1 MILWTEEETWL
12 SIAVFIFIII
22 DYITG
27 LINAAL
33 KNNISSQKMREGLG
47 HKATYIILLSVCY
60 TIDAIQLNTELNL
73 PTKLFPIVSCGILLI
88 ELTSIIENVCEI
100 NPELKEAKFME
111 VFEKNNKNNEKNEE
125 TNENNME
132 K

>member
-12 SIAVFIFIII
+12 SVAVLIFIII

-27 LINAAL
+27 VINAAL
-33 KNNISSQKMREGLG
+33 KNSISSRKMREGLG

-60 TIDAIQLNTELNL
+60 IIDAIQLNTELNL

-88 ELTSIIENVCEI
+88 ELTSIIENICEI
-100 NPELKEAKFME
+100 NPELKQANFMYI
-111 VFEKNNKNNEKNEE
+111 FEKNNTETKENNEH
-125 TNENNME
+125 NMDR
-132 K
+132 